1 VSAESV
7 ALIPECA
14 ECDARSLPADEERWA
29 YLTDDE
35 LAGRACKLDCFL
47 GVHEGAVMP
56 LVDPL
61 VDPRRGDGG
70 EGHAPVVAVLLA
82 STTSN
87 GR

>member
-1 VSAESV
+1 MSAESV

-14 ECDARSLPADEERWA
+14 ACDARSLPADEERWA
-29 YLTDDE
+29 YLTDHE

-47 GVHEGAVMP
+47 GVHEGAVM
-56 LVDPL
+56 PL